1 MLTFASSPG
10 EVLLSHAFFIPLL
23 DIFRDYSIPIVPIH
37 LNANVEPKMPVR
49 RCFELGRA
57 IARIVAKK
65 RPENEK
71 VAIIG
76 TGGLSHFPGTP
87 YYGKIDIDFDNFI
100 LETLKAGKG
109 KELAKL
115 SDDKLEETGN
125 IELRTW
131 IVPVGAVGNK
141 PAEILERQIT
151 YHIDYAVVNL
161 LF

>member
-1 MLTFASSPG
+1 
-10 EVLLSHAFFIPLL
+10 
-23 DIFRDYSIPIVPIH
+23 
-37 LNANVEPKMPVR
+37 MPVR

-115 SDDKLEETGN
+115 SDDKL
-125 IELRTW
+125 
-131 IVPVGAVGNK
+131 A
-141 PAEILERQIT
+141 
-151 YHIDYAVVNL
+151 
-161 LF
+161 

>member
-1 MLTFASSPG
+1 
-10 EVLLSHAFFIPLL
+10 
-23 DIFRDYSIPIVPIH
+23 
-37 LNANVEPKMPVR
+37 MPVR